1 MSAVHVPG
9 MTFGERLRVTGAKL
23 WQARVSYAMLAPFL
37 AAFTVFVVV
46 PVLFSFV
53 LSFTQFNMVQR
64 PSWVGFEN
72 YLRMFLDDRIFLIAL
87 QNTLVYAAITGP
99 VGYLLSFL
107 FAWLINE
114 MRHRLRIVLT
124 LLFYA
129 PAIAGNAFMIWVL
142 LFSPDAH
149 GYINGTLIALGMIT
163 KPVQWLI
170 DPDYMMPIVIGVVLW
185 MSLGTSF
192 LVFIAGLKGIDEFLY
207 EAAAIDGIDNR
218 WQELWYITLP
228 AMRGYLLFGAI
239 VAITESMTNTTHH
252 LGADRRRADR
262 LGHLD
267 DRPAL
272 QRPRPGALRAGLL
285 LGDHLPA
292 VPGHGGGSE
301 DRATA
306 VGQGGV
312 RA

>member
-1 MSAVHVPG
+1 MSTVHVPG
-9 MTFGERLRVTGAKL
+9 MTLSERLRVTGAKL

-37 AAFTVFVVV
+37 IAFTVFVVV

-64 PSWVGFEN
+64 PTWVGFEN

-163 KPVQWLI
+163 KPIQWLI

-239 VAITESMTNTTHH
+239 VAITESMTNTTIISALTGDEPTDWATWTIVQHSNDH
-252 LGADRRRADR
+252 ALVRFELGYSSAIIFLLFLAMVAAQKVVQR
-262 LGHLD
+262 LL
-267 DRPAL
+267 AK
-272 QRPRPGALRAGLL
+272 
-285 LGDHLPA
+285 
-292 VPGHGGGSE
+292 
-301 DRATA
+301 
-306 VGQGGV
+306 VG
-312 RA
+312 